1 MAKLLQGWKNKDIPT
16 KMVDLVK
23 EITRWN
29 VKSVKWFLL
38 VMYDKIWIYRKQTFV
53 VKNFSNVIYFNTPFY
68 FSGAVII

>member
-23 EITRWN
+23 EITKWN

-38 VMYDKIWIYRKQTFV
+38 VMYDKIWIYRNDQEGNSQDSSRTKEKCNIV
-53 VKNFSNVIYFNTPFY
+53 RNC
-68 FSGAVII
+68 

>member
-38 VMYDKIWIYRKQTFV
+38 VMYDKIWIYRNDQERNSQDSSRTK
-53 VKNFSNVIYFNTPFY
+53 
-68 FSGAVII
+68 

>member
-38 VMYDKIWIYRKQTFV
+38 VMYDKIWIYRNDQEG
-53 VKNFSNVIYFNTPFY
+53 NS
-68 FSGAVII
+68 